1 MQTNTKKLIRVT
13 RKRGDEWMSLD
24 NSLSIAALI
33 PNSKSP
39 SRWDRDMSPLDR
51 PKEKE
56 AVDLV
61 FDSLRVSAHR
71 ELTRLLRALRSDNES
86 GWRDGLDNRRI
97 RGLLMRAVR
106 CATKQYMLQTELS
119 NLAFKDDLTG
129 FYNRRAFQ
137 ALAERQ
143 LKLAR
148 RSGRGLLLFFL
159 DVDCLKHIND
169 SFGHAEGDRVLRRS
183 ADILRQTFRDSDVIA
198 RLGGDEFAV
207 LAIEAEG
214 HCEGTITARLSECLR
229 TANAAEE
236 LYCISISVGVARF
249 DHDKPAS
256 IRELMARA
264 DHAMYAQKRSKPVTR
279 VAVGAGHQW

>member
-1 MQTNTKKLIRVT
+1 MQTNTKKLVRVA
-13 RKRGDEWMSLD
+13 RKRGGEWKSSD
-24 NSLSIAALI
+24 NSLNLSALK
-33 PNSKSP
+33 PNFEASSSLTLK
-39 SRWDRDMSPLDR
+39 DMSLLNR
-51 PKEKE
+51 PNEKD
-56 AVDLV
+56 ALDLV
-61 FDSLRVSAHR
+61 FDSLRVSAHQ
-71 ELTRLLRALRSDNES
+71 ELTRLLRDLRSGSES
-86 GWRDGLDNRRI
+86 GWPDGVDNRRI

-119 NLAFKDDLTG
+119 NLAFKDELTG

-143 LKLAR
+143 LKLAQ

-169 SFGHAEGDRVLRRS
+169 SFGHAEGDRVLRRT

-214 HCEGTITARLSECLR
+214 HCEGTIAARLNECLR
-229 TANAAEE
+229 IANAGEE
-236 LYCISISVGVARF
+236 LYAISISVGVARF
-249 DHDKPAS
+249 DYEKPNS
-256 IRELMARA
+256 IRELMERA
-264 DHAMYAQKRSKPVTR
+264 DHAMYAQKRSKS
-279 VAVGAGHQW
+279 VACVLAVAGH